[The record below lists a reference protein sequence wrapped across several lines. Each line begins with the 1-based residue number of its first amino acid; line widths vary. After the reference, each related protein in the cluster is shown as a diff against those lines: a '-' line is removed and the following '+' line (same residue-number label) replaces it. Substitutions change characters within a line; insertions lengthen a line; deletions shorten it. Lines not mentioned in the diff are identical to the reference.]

1 MAKTLKINTIL
12 AAGMMM
18 WMSVAEAANPL
29 CASPEERQSIQTA
42 FAASPK
48 STPALI
54 AREIGIAEAA
64 VVHGLPAEHRTAVPI
79 GEFEALWQ
87 RLTEWDDALV
97 IALSS
102 DSVFEM
108 FGPLP
113 AGSVDRGYFNF
124 DEPDSPY
131 GGHLKIE
138 RLAAIYLL
146 STHGRNGETHQIAF
160 FDEEGRRVFSV
171 YVPRD
176 DEGALR
182 TQPHNQFLRLK
193 RDYDALNGRSSII
206 QTDCLWALVDDREV
220 EGEEQ

>member
-1 MAKTLKINTIL
+1 MAKKLKIKTTVVV
-12 AAGMMM
+12 GMMM
-18 WMSVAEAANPL
+18 GMSAAEAASPL

-42 FAASPK
+42 FEASPK

-54 AREIGIAEAA
+54 GREIGITEAA
-64 VVHGLPAEHRTAVPI
+64 VVHGLPAEHRTPVPMA
-79 GEFEALWQ
+79 EFDALWQ

-113 AGSVDRGYFNF
+113 AGSADRGYFNF
-124 DEPDSPY
+124 DEPDSSY

-146 STHGRNGETHQIAF
+146 STDGRNGETHQIAF

-176 DEGALR
+176 DKGALK

-193 RDYDALNGRSSII
+193 RDYDVLNGQSSIMD
-206 QTDCLWALVDDREV
+206 TDCLWTRVDDNE
-220 EGEEQ
+220 

>member
-1 MAKTLKINTIL
+1 M
-12 AAGMMM
+12 
-18 WMSVAEAANPL
+18 
-29 CASPEERQSIQTA
+29 
-42 FAASPK
+42 
-48 STPALI
+48 
-54 AREIGIAEAA
+54 
-64 VVHGLPAEHRTAVPI
+64 HGKDT
-79 GEFEALWQ
+79 GDQYEFSSWH
-87 RLTEWDDALV
+87 LV

-146 STHGRNGETHQIAF
+146 STNGRNGETHQIAF

-171 YVPRD
+171 GPT
-176 DEGALR
+176 G
-182 TQPHNQFLRLK
+182 
-193 RDYDALNGRSSII
+193 
-206 QTDCLWALVDDREV
+206 
-220 EGEEQ
+220 